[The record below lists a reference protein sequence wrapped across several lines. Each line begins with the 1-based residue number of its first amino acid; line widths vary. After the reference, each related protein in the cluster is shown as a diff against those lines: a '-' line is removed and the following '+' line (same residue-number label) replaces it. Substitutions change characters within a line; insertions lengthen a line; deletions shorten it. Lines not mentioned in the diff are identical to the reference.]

1 MKPRPNRD
9 RLISFRITEDG
20 ARDLEW
26 ISDQKYVP
34 LSHTLREAVRLYRAK
49 HQDMFEDGY
58 RQHNQHLSL
67 IHI

>member
-1 MKPRPNRD
+1 MKTKPNRD

-49 HQDMFEDGY
+49 HQDMFEDAYIQRNHHHGAN
-58 RQHNQHLSL
+58 HW
-67 IHI
+67 